1 MNLELLIQQLSN
13 ISSEFQVMQRRSK
26 YDDLSDLPES
36 EIQAIV
42 TRAVAAIIRI
52 SGQESAYVNEAK
64 RIMKQFPLLHQHLAL
79 VMGVVYALYSDIKAG
94 YLQSLVELVHA
105 EAFADFLDMAQHLLD
120 TGYKDAAGVIAGSAL
135 ESHLRLLCAKSGIAT
150 EIVRPDGS
158 AAPKKADAM
167 NADLVRANAYSKLDQ
182 KGVTAWLDLRN
193 KAAHGEYEEYRPE
206 QVTLMIAGVRNFLI
220 RIPA

>member
-1 MNLELLIQQLSN
+1 
-13 ISSEFQVMQRRSK
+13 MQRRSK